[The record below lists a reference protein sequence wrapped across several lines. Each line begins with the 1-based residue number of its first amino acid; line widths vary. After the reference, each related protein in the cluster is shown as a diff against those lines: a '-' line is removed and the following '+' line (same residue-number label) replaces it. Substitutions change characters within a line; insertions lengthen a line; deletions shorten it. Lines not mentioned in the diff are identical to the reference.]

1 VISLKIVLRYPVS
14 LNVIRRLTSGDVVHY
29 IGKIVVVDKEV
40 VDIIEKYEKSEGIK
54 LYDLTGEI
62 VTVGRFDKNKFFFQ
76 EVTEEVLEKLFLMGV
91 SGVVLNKRSNF
102 PVAKR
107 FSRVLF
113 EPLEEVKGTRKVVY
127 KTPDGKKLEELE
139 VEGLTLR
146 VIQDSSGKMYTRV

>member
-1 VISLKIVLRYPVS
+1 MCLKIVLRYPVS

-29 IGKIVVVDKEV
+29 IGKIVVVDKDT
-40 VDIIEKYEKSEGIK
+40 VDIIEKYERSEGIK

-62 VTVGRFDKNKFFFQ
+62 VAVGRFKKNKFFFQ
-76 EVTEEVLEKLFLMGV
+76 EITEEILEKLFLMGV
-91 SGVVLNKRSNF
+91 NGVILNKKLTFS
-102 PVAKR
+102 VTKR

-113 EPLEEVKGTRKVVY
+113 ELLEEMKGSRKMVY

-146 VIQDSSGKMYTRV
+146 VIQDSSGKIYTKV